1 MIMMMVMTTIVT
13 LSIITLT
20 IPVEKLSSSMLP

>member
-1 MIMMMVMTTIVT
+1 MT

-20 IPVEKLSSSMLP
+20 IKRL